1 MTITSV
7 RFRSSLQDCSAPRT
21 LHGDRPNCEAQF
33 CAQWPRLAKKDAELS
48 HPPETKERRRR
59 RRARR
64 APEGYRT
71 ISELAAAGDIA
82 RSSLYRYAKSGE
94 LPVSEWRGRIVVAD
108 AAFDAFVAVTPRA
121 AGGDIND

>member
-1 MTITSV
+1 M
-7 RFRSSLQDCSAPRT
+7 
-21 LHGDRPNCEAQF
+21 
-33 CAQWPRLAKKDAELS
+33 S
-48 HPPETKERRRR
+48 HTPETKERRRR

-94 LPVSEWRGRIVVAD
+94 LPVSEWRGQIVVAD
-108 AAFDAFVAVTPRA
+108 RDYGVFLAVTPRDA
-121 AGGDIND
+121 AETKVRHDD